1 MMIGSE
7 FNKRAEPILLCA
19 KVRQSVN
26 VIGRLLLCV
35 DRYLILRITTVPV
48 RLSPSRYVSH
58 KESAC
63 QSLTFVFP
71 PPRAE
76 AFSPERWC
84 SLPFFPFSSHSFYLF
99 FHCVVKYAWIAPSI
113 SRPGYPFF
121 LSFGY
126 FDLCRYQPIS
136 LSMGISG

>member
-48 RLSPSRYVSH
+48 RDSPSRYVSH

-63 QSLTFVFP
+63 QWLTFVFP

-76 AFSPERWC
+76 AFRTSPERWC
-84 SLPFFPFSSHSFYLF
+84 SLPFFPFSSHSLYL
-99 FHCVVKYAWIAPSI
+99 HCVVKYA
-113 SRPGYPFF
+113 
-121 LSFGY
+121 
-126 FDLCRYQPIS
+126 
-136 LSMGISG
+136 